1 MNINTNLT
9 KLNYIEILIF
19 ICIMFLILVLFSIF
33 GINLNPSYPPPKLIQ
48 EVTVESFLNDNGLND
63 QDLLQE
69 VKDLRLFPIDS
80 FCESHLGKAGELDEG
95 CERLTKDI
103 CLETNCC
110 VYTNFN
116 KCVAGSKAGP
126 TFVKHQQ
133 GLDHYY
139 YQNKKFIKK

>member
-1 MNINTNLT
+1 
-9 KLNYIEILIF
+9 
-19 ICIMFLILVLFSIF
+19 MFLILVLLSVL

-48 EVTVESFLNDNGLND
+48 EVTVESFTNDMNPQEKLE
-63 QDLLQE
+63 LLQE

-80 FCESHLGKAGELDEG
+80 FCESHLGKAGDLDEA
-95 CERLTKDI
+95 CERLTEDN

-110 VYTNFN
+110 VYTSFN

-133 GLDHYY
+133 GLDHFY
-139 YQNKKFIKK
+139 YQNKKFEK